1 MTRKHHD
8 NGLAITDTQCSLIE
22 ALGLE
27 YEKEKVFNQLQNHH
41 DAQNPSEDMLDLINT

>member
-8 NGLAITDTQCSLIE
+8 NGLAITDTQHSLIE

-27 YEKEKVFNQLQNHH
+27 FEKEKMFNWLQNCR